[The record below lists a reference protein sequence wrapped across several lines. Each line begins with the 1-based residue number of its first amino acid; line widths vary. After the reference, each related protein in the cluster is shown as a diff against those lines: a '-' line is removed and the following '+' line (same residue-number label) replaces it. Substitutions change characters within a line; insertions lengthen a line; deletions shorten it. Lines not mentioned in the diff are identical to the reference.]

1 MYIHYF
7 VDPQEFELYD
17 LETDPDEM
25 HNPYGNPKYAD
36 LTKQLAARLEELR
49 RETNDHYKYK
59 PTILLKD
66 ALC

>member
-1 MYIHYF
+1 
-7 VDPQEFELYD
+7 
-17 LETDPDEM
+17 M
-25 HNPYGNPKYAD
+25 HNLYGNPKYVD
-36 LTKQLAARLEELR
+36 LTKQLAARLEELG